1 MRDAVAAWETMRR
14 LALRRW
20 LQACRPVDN
29 EPIKSSVSAQPKARE
44 SKNVGSYLLV
54 FLVGAASSAAL
65 MPVLMWLG
73 NRVGALDDTRRPP
86 VPRVGGWALVLGSAT
101 ALALVGGFFVPTG
114 ATLLAMSQSVGPVTL
129 GAVAILLAGSV
140 DDIRPLPAWTK
151 FVVQILV
158 SVAVYA
164 MGVRIE
170 IVSYPFGSLE
180 LGPPIGLL
188 FTVLWLVGIS
198 NAFNL
203 LDGADG
209 VASGSAFFA
218 ATAVFI
224 MSVILGHPAIG
235 LVAAALAGAFL
246 GFLPFNFPPAKA
258 FLGDS
263 GSMFTGFLLAG
274 LAVEGS
280 TKGPTIVAIAV
291 PVMAFGVPVFDTTIT
306 LIRRLV
312 RGRPIFERDQEH
324 LHHRLLSAGFTPRQV
339 AGVLYMASA
348 GFALAAMLF
357 INPGVRSVGVVL
369 IVLGVAFWMT
379 VRYLRLHEIN
389 ELARLARRGA
399 LQPRSIAMNVQLRRA
414 AERLEEAKDLRDL
427 QEALAILFHGSE
439 FDQVAL
445 SVNSGEDRVTP
456 SQSWCLE
463 DGVFREG
470 IPDRHSDEWEVVCP
484 FEGTNWTGELK
495 LRRRLGRRSLL
506 LDLNLLL
513 EIVQPALG
521 RAARQIEMATVQ
533 AS

>member
-1 MRDAVAAWETMRR
+1 
-14 LALRRW
+14 
-20 LQACRPVDN
+20 
-29 EPIKSSVSAQPKARE
+29 
-44 SKNVGSYLLV
+44 
-54 FLVGAASSAAL
+54 

-73 NRVGALDDTRRPP
+73 VRLGALDNTREPP
-86 VPRVGGWALVLGSAT
+86 VPRVGGWALILGSAA
-101 ALALVGGFFVPTG
+101 ALTLVGGFFGPTG
-114 ATLLAMSQSVGPVTL
+114 ATLLAMSKSVGPVTL
-129 GAVAILLAGSV
+129 GAFAILLAGSV
-140 DDIRPLPAWTK
+140 DDIHPLPASVK
-151 FVVQILV
+151 FVIQILV
-158 SVAVYA
+158 SAAVYSL
-164 MGVRIE
+164 GVRIE
-170 IVSYPFGSLE
+170 VVSYPFGSLE
-180 LGPPIGLL
+180 LGPLIGAV
-188 FTVLWLVGIS
+188 FTILWLVGVS

-209 VASGSAFFA
+209 IASGSAFFA

-246 GFLPFNFPPAKA
+246 GFLPFNFPPARA

-280 TKGPTIVAIAV
+280 TKGPTMVAIAV
-291 PVMAFGVPVFDTTIT
+291 PVVAFGVPLFDTTIT

-324 LHHRLLSAGFTPRQV
+324 LHHRLLSAGFSPRQV
-339 AGVLYMASA
+339 AGVLYTASA
-348 GFALAAMLF
+348 AFALAAMLF

-369 IVLGVAFWMT
+369 IVLGVAFWMA

-414 AERLEEAKDLRDL
+414 AERLEGVKNLEDL
-427 QEALAILFHGSE
+427 QDALAILFHGSE

-445 SVNSGEDRVTP
+445 SVTP
-456 SQSWCLE
+456 GDERRGASQSWCLE
-463 DGVFREG
+463 DGAFRPGCPE
-470 IPDRHSDEWEVVCP
+470 RLADEWEVVCP

-521 RAARQIEMATVQ
+521 WAARRIEMALPRT
-533 AS
+533 S